1 MPVIALVT
9 ALAGIITP
17 LGLGDE
23 LRPTSERS
31 ASFEYAKDT
40 SPFSSGTSPRG
51 LFPLSRKCWYGEQLR
66 GAPGACPYTGDGVH
80 VSVGDSGFNIS
91 NNGLTTDIPDILRE
105 IFGSGT
111 AGRPTTVS
119 NFFDIE
125 WRQYTANVDEN
136 YNGGKPFGIGQYR
149 QLQSLILEGEY
160 ILVEGLI
167 VDAKV
172 GGLGFRN
179 HTVPSGLTW
188 GAIWK
193 EDILFIEPEA
203 VCVSNNLTIDFRIRH
218 NYTAGDSR
226 ISDLRLVDQG
236 GFADLNTT
244 MPEYDDMNPQANP
257 ELRRR
262 AELGAWLNNA
272 NTMLVYNI
280 TNPREANG
288 TTEAFEY
295 INSEVGSSF
304 PLPGATLDSYQ
315 TLGLSEKFADYLFL
329 RHSNTSALKVSF
341 DNPFN
346 ITTSEL
352 NSISTACGG
361 GTGYDTSSIGNPYI
375 ACGLMRGAPLRTD
388 GGPPSL
394 IMDHESKWSSPFH
407 SCATAV
413 RATVKTVTFNYNSTA
428 DNNFDGLKV
437 IEIKNKEYSR
447 EEEMPLWGFEE
458 SGLTTLGIAATWG
471 LISPEYVSRDN
482 VSSIRAPH
490 LYLPGFVAYMAPT
503 LNLGMDDNYPAS
515 DFPSRIMNSVF
526 DLDTDWAFDLVG
538 RANMAIFT
546 RWQNLSAKPETASN
560 IIKLLWTDLAASAV
574 VGTKGVLGPIYY
586 GDTGDAVDVRVQPIE
601 HKITFNYLYGIPA
614 FILALFL
621 ILIFTIMFSSM
632 CFGKVT
638 LSKLR
643 LRLQQLST
651 GRIFTTF
658 LYPDASNLT
667 MRSKE
672 WAKGNGN
679 TTITIGA
686 YAERSMG
693 AMITITSVLPLVER
707 KAP

>member
-1 MPVIALVT
+1 MPVIALIT
-9 ALAGIITP
+9 ALAGVITP

-23 LRPTSERS
+23 LRPTSETS
-31 ASFEYAKDT
+31 ASFEYAKDN
-40 SPFSSGTSPRG
+40 SPFLPGTSPRG
-51 LFPLSRKCWYGEQLR
+51 LFDLSRKCWLGEQVR
-66 GAPGACPYTGDGVH
+66 GAPGACPYTDDQVN
-80 VSVGDSGFNIS
+80 VSIDDAGFNVS
-91 NNGLTTDIPDILRE
+91 NNGLTTNIPDILRE

-111 AGRPTTVS
+111 AGKPTTVS

-125 WRQYTANVDEN
+125 WRQYTSNVDEN
-136 YNGGKPFGIGQYR
+136 YNDGNPFGIGQYR
-149 QLQSLILEGEY
+149 QLESLILEDKY
-160 ILVEGLI
+160 IVVEGLI

-172 GGLGFRN
+172 GGVGFRN
-179 HTVPSGLTW
+179 HTVPRDVTW
-188 GAIWK
+188 GATWE
-193 EDILFIEPEA
+193 EDILFVEPEA
-203 VCVSNNLTIDFRIRH
+203 VCVSNNLTIDFEIRH
-218 NYTAGDSR
+218 NYTAGNSR

-236 GFADLNTT
+236 GFANINTT
-244 MPEYDDMNPQANP
+244 MPEYDEENPQANP

-280 TNPREANG
+280 SNPKEANG

-304 PLPGATLDSYQ
+304 QLPGATLDSYQ
-315 TLGLSEKFADYLFL
+315 TLGLSENFANYLFL
-329 RHSNTSALKVSF
+329 RHSNTSSLNISY
-341 DNPFN
+341 DNPFDV
-346 ITTSEL
+346 TASEL
-352 NSISTACGG
+352 NSITTACGG
-361 GTGYDTSSIGNPYI
+361 GTAYDPSSIDNPYI

-394 IMDHESKWSSPFH
+394 IMDHESTWSSPLH

-413 RATVKTVTFNYNSTA
+413 RATIKRVTFSYNATG
-428 DNNFDGLKV
+428 DNRFDGLSVTK
-437 IEIKNKEYSR
+437 IEDKDYAS

-458 SGLTTLGIAATWG
+458 SGLTTLGISATWG
-471 LISPEYVSRDN
+471 LISPEYASHNN
-482 VSSIRAPH
+482 VSSVRAPH
-490 LYLPGFVAYMAPT
+490 LYLPGYVAFLKPT
-503 LNLGMDDNYPAS
+503 LDIGMTDNYPAS

-526 DLDTDWAFDLVG
+526 DLNTDWAFDLVG

-574 VGTKGVLGPIYY
+574 VGTKGVLGPMNDE
-586 GDTGDAVDVRVQPIE
+586 GSGDAASIRVRPIE
-601 HKITFNYLYGIPA
+601 NKITFNYLYGIPA
-614 FILALFL
+614 FILAMFL
-621 ILIFTIMFSSM
+621 ILIFIVMLFSV

-638 LSKLR
+638 LAKLR

-679 TTITIGA
+679 TTVTVGA
-686 YAERSMG
+686 YAQRNMG
-693 AMITITSVLPLVER
+693 AMQNITAVSPLVDQ